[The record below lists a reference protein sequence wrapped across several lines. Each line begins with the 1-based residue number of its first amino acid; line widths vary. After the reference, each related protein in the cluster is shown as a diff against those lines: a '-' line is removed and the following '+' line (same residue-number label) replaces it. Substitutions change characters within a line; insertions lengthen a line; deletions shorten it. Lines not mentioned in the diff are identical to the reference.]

1 MNTVFVANR
10 AEIAH
15 RVIRTARSLGYRTA
29 VACSPADRD
38 LPFAAAADRVVVW
51 DGPSDV
57 GATYLD
63 AERVVAAA
71 LQAGADAVHPGY
83 GFLSEN
89 AAFAERV
96 LAAGLTTG
104 EGDSS
109 MTFWRRR
116 WAVQSRSP
124 M

>member
-29 VACSPADRD
+29 AVCSVADRD
-38 LPFAAAADRVVVW
+38 LPYTRAADVVVEW

-63 AERVVAAA
+63 PARLLAAA

-89 AAFAERV
+89 AAFAEQV
-96 LAAGLTTG
+96 LAAAKAL
-104 EGDSS
+104 
-109 MTFWRRR
+109 
-116 WAVQSRSP
+116 
-124 M
+124 